1 MLKPEFEVFGKR
13 IGPGAP
19 AYVIAEAGSNH
30 DKSLDTARRLIDA
43 AAAAMC
49 DAVKFQLFD
58 TDELYSPDHANYAIF
73 KSIELPADWLEPLKS
88 HAEASGLAFF
98 ASVFD
103 RRSADRVEA
112 VGVPA
117 YKIASSETT
126 KLDLLAHIAA
136 KGKPLF
142 VSTGMCDLVDVMEA
156 VACCERNGNDRVAL
170 MQCVALYPAR
180 PDDANLAVMDK
191 FRSQFGCP
199 VGYSDHVLGTTI
211 AVAAA
216 ARGANVIEKH
226 ITLDRNSP
234 GPDHSYAIEP
244 DDLAAMV
251 RQIREVECGYR
262 QRSSRICIRKSDR
275 LAAALGFTPRATSRR
290 ASALGQMRSRSGNPQ
305 SESGRGTAIRWSVSF
320 RSGRSVP
327 TTLFSGSILVHDFK
341 DCRY

>member
-1 MLKPEFEVFGKR
+1 MLKPEFEIFGKR

-73 KSIELPADWLEPLKS
+73 KSMELPADWLEPLKNR
-88 HAEASGLAFF
+88 AEASGLAFF

-103 RRSADRVEA
+103 RRSADRIEA

-126 KLDLLAHIAA
+126 KLDLLAYIAA

-156 VACCERNGNDRVAL
+156 VACCERNGNDRIAL

-191 FRSQFGCP
+191 FRSQFDCP

-251 RQIREVECGYR
+251 RQIREVEVAIGNGLKDMHPEERRIGRRFGLYAARDIQAGERIGPDAIAVR
-262 QRSSRICIRKSDR
+262 QPAIGIRARHRDQVVSLVSQR
-275 LAAALGFTPRATSRR
+275 
-290 ASALGQMRSRSGNPQ
+290 
-305 SESGRGTAIRWSVSF
+305 AIRAND
-320 RSGRSVP
+320 P
-327 TTLFSGSILVHDFK
+327 ILWE
-341 DCRY
+341 YLGP

>member
-1 MLKPEFEVFGKR
+1 MLKPEFEVFGRR
-13 IGPGAP
+13 IGPGVP

-43 AAAAMC
+43 TAAAKC

-58 TDELYSPDHANYAIF
+58 TDELYSPDHANYALF
-73 KSIELPADWLEPLKS
+73 KSVELPADWVEPLKS
-88 HAEASGLAFF
+88 HAEARGLAFF

-103 RRSADRVEA
+103 RRSTDRVEA

-156 VACCERNGNDRVAL
+156 VACCERNGNARLAL
-170 MQCVALYPAR
+170 LQCVAVYPAR
-180 PDDANLAVMDK
+180 PEDANLAVMDI
-191 FRSQFGCP
+191 FRKQFNCP

-244 DDLAAMV
+244 DELIEMV
-251 RQIREVECGYR
+251 LQIREAQIAIGDGVKDLHPEERRLGRRFGLYAARDIQPGERIVADAISVR
-262 QRSSRICIRKSDR
+262 QPAIGIRARHRDQVVNLVSR
-275 LAAALGFTPRATSRR
+275 
-290 ASALGQMRSRSGNPQ
+290 Q
-305 SESGRGTAIRWSVSF
+305 AIRAND
-320 RSGRSVP
+320 P
-327 TTLFSGSILVHDFK
+327 ILWEYFGP
-341 DCRY
+341 

>member
-1 MLKPEFEVFGKR
+1 MLKPEFEVLGKR

-43 AAAAMC
+43 AAAAKC

-58 TDELYSPDHANYAIF
+58 TDELYSPDHANYQLF
-73 KSIELPADWLEPLKS
+73 KSIELPADWLESLKS
-88 HAEASGLAFF
+88 HAEAGGLAFF

-156 VACCERNGNDRVAL
+156 VACCERNGNTRIAL
-170 MQCVALYPAR
+170 LQCVAIYPLR
-180 PDDANLAVMDK
+180 PEDAHIAVMDI
-191 FRSQFGCP
+191 FRRQFTCP

-244 DDLAAMV
+244 DELADMV
-251 RQIREVECGYR
+251 LQIREAEIAIGDGL
-262 QRSSRICIRKSDR
+262 RICILKSVDW
-275 LAAALGFTPRATSRR
+275 AAASGYMPRATSSL
-290 ASALGQMRSRSGNPQ
+290 AS
-305 SESGRGTAIRWSVSF
+305 E
-320 RSGRSVP
+320 
-327 TTLFSGSILVHDFK
+327 
-341 DCRY
+341 